1 MLQTFKYIK
10 SKSKNLKR
18 WEQYCKLP
26 WPDSLCFY
34 LRGLVNIYIFLYDI
48 CIYDKALTPRMG
60 KYPNALYAKYDGG
73 IGNTVV
79 NICMFNV

>member
-34 LRGLVNIYIFLYDI
+34 LRGLVNIYMLLYDMY
-48 CIYDKALTPRMG
+48 IYDKLSPQGWVNIQM
-60 KYPNALYAKYDGG
+60 LCMLSIDGG

-79 NICMFNV
+79 KRLYI